1 MKGLAF
7 AYDPCGYWV
16 ELVKRNKEAC
26 FPEKFN
32 LGQTM
37 LRVKDADK
45 SLAFYAGMGMTKASR
60 LDTPSESGH
69 AYPEF
74 RDMDL
79 QLDLFF
85 FCPR

>member
-1 MKGLAF
+1 MSFVSPFADEGRMKGLAF
-7 AYDPCGYWV
+7 AYDPSGYWV
-16 ELVKRNKEAC
+16 ELVKRNKEAG

-60 LDTPSESGH
+60 CVNAPSLVSRFKG
-69 AYPEF
+69 
-74 RDMDL
+74 
-79 QLDLFF
+79 
-85 FCPR
+85 